1 MDQDHS
7 SDVNVDMEEEEDSL
21 VVTNETE
28 DTNDDINHMED
39 EESSA
44 GISFCEPI
52 GAKKRKPQKTTKLQV
67 RSQLCNVYCVLCV
80 LSSVLCVVC
89 SGVKIQLNS
98 HCPGL

>member
-67 RSQLCNVYCVLCV
+67 RSQIDCSLLCDVGDDVD
-80 LSSVLCVVC
+80 
-89 SGVKIQLNS
+89 IELNS
-98 HCPGL
+98 HQPRL